1 DVRGQV
7 VRFDRLEPGDVVDF
21 EYIVQD
27 IGRRNLFADYFGD
40 LHFFQE
46 DTPRLESA
54 YFLVAPAGRSFYW
67 NTPKL
72 AGIEHAEESQGGDK
86 IYSWRARDVPRV
98 EPEPGM
104 PGLSEVA
111 AYLHVSTYKTW
122 NEGAAWDW
130 GLVRD
135 QIAIDQPVRDA
146 IKQATAGKSSEL
158 DKVRAVHDLVVRS
171 TRYVGLEF
179 GIHGYQPY
187 RTTQVFT
194 RKFGDC
200 KDKASLLLAM
210 LREIGV
216 DATLV
221 IVRTRR
227 GGDLDDYPAS
237 LAIFDHAITYVP
249 KYDLWLDGTAE
260 YSGTGEL
267 AAPDQGVMVLLV
279 ERGGGRLARTPVFGA
294 DKNRV
299 ARSEKVRLDAGGGA
313 KVAEQLALS
322 GQAAPEWREHYQ
334 AAGER
339 RER

>member
-179 GIHGYQPY
+179 GIHGFQPY
-187 RTTQVFT
+187 RTTQVFA

-200 KDKASLLLAM
+200 KDKASLLIVM

-216 DATLV
+216 DAELV

-227 GGDLDDYPAS
+227 GGDLDEYPAS
-237 LAIFDHAITYVP
+237 LAIFDHAIAYVP
-249 KYDLWLDGTAE
+249 QYDLWLDGTAE
-260 YSGTGEL
+260 YSGSTEL
-267 AAPDQGVMVLLV
+267 PAQDQGVPVLLV
-279 ERGGGRLARTPVFGA
+279 APGRARLTRTPVLPA
-294 DKNRV
+294 DKNSVVRRETWKLEPAGAARV
-299 ARSEKVRLDAGGGA
+299 E
-313 KVAEQLALS
+313 EALTLY
-322 GQAAPEWREHYQ
+322 GQAAPEWREHY
-334 AAGER
+334 
-339 RER
+339 